1 MLRSRNQRETRTKK
15 QKQSSSNKNQGR
27 QPQMDTIGTRRL
39 SAPIVLHEITQETL
53 LDLRANVHP
62 DGDATSFS
70 IAFTNQRP
78 FKVKVPFE
86 EMAPILNEIRYAS
99 NLMVKRQRLKLDRGA
114 EKTMAL
120 VEHAL
125 KPLHTEIFIDPAN
138 GDRVF
143 ILLFEDH
150 APLAIR
156 KSVADVHT
164 TLRNLA
170 EVTARSKH

>member
-1 MLRSRNQRETRTKK
+1 MGSYHA
-15 QKQSSSNKNQGR
+15 
-27 QPQMDTIGTRRL
+27 PL
-39 SAPIVLHEITQETL
+39 SAPIVLHEDQESL

-70 IAFTNQRP
+70 IALTNQRP
-78 FKVKVPFE
+78 FKLMVPFE

-114 EKTMAL
+114 EKMMAL
-120 VEHAL
+120 VQHAL
-125 KPLHTEIFIDPAN
+125 KPFHTEIIIDPAN

-156 KSVADVHT
+156 KSVADMHT
-164 TLRNLA
+164 TLRDLA
-170 EVTARSKH
+170 RVTSRSGH